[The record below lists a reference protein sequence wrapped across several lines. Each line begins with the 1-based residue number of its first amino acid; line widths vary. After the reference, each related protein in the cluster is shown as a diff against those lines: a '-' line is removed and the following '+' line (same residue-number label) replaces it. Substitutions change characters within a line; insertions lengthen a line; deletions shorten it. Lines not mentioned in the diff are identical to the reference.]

1 MTKQLSAMAFI
12 LVLALATPVSAQS
25 RAEIALKVERL
36 ERELQF
42 INIALMPILVALFAL
57 VLSIIRARRRRRRIE
72 TADAGA

>member
-36 ERELQF
+36 EREM
-42 INIALMPILVALFAL
+42 IALENRL
-57 VLSIIRARRRRRRIE
+57 RGGQGG
-72 TADAGA
+72 AGL